1 VRQSLFTLASVLAVL
16 WVSFPPLFVQMAFAE
31 YAFGQSMHGASADIQ
46 TATAETRER
55 PKFDTALAGR
65 VFAAALTFATPRIL
79 QAETPATL
87 AVWGLG
93 GIAALDPTLSVE
105 RQGEFL
111 QLVDAG
117 RVLATHRVPA
127 RDDAADWGRVAAVV
141 NESAFAI
148 SPRMREAGAQ
158 AAIQSFFDEMFNH
171 LDPYSRYVPPTPAE
185 AARDRLSVDADAG
198 IQLVRQKGG
207 PVVADVAPGGPGAEA
222 GVRVGD
228 RLLAVGGV
236 SVRGLSLDRVQAL
249 LTGPESD
256 ERMLRVRGLDGI
268 VRVLPVTLAFVPP
281 QTVFPSRDAN
291 LLVLRVSEFDGNTAE
306 RLSQAIE
313 AGMAAK
319 PAPAAMVIDLRG
331 NRGGLLRQAVT
342 SVALFA
348 EQGIIASTAGRDP
361 QATHDWRIDS
371 GGDLTAG
378 LKLLVLVDGRTA
390 SAAEIMAAALADLG
404 RAVVIGSSTLGKGL
418 VQTLTTLPDGGEL
431 YVTWSRV
438 LAPRLWPIQMLGVM
452 PQVCT
457 SRGDADLQH
466 QLASLSDGHN
476 DMALAIEKERAAR
489 PPITSEQ
496 ALALR
501 LPCPAAGGTDLDLVA
516 AQYLAK
522 HGEAYEAAV
531 IR

>member
-1 VRQSLFTLASVLAVL
+1 
-16 WVSFPPLFVQMAFAE
+16 
-31 YAFGQSMHGASADIQ
+31 
-46 TATAETRER
+46 
-55 PKFDTALAGR
+55 
-65 VFAAALTFATPRIL
+65 
-79 QAETPATL
+79 
-87 AVWGLG
+87 
-93 GIAALDPTLSVE
+93 
-105 RQGEFL
+105 
-111 QLVDAG
+111 
-117 RVLATHRVPA
+117 
-127 RDDAADWGRVAAVV
+127 
-141 NESAFAI
+141 
-148 SPRMREAGAQ
+148 
-158 AAIQSFFDEMFNH
+158 
-171 LDPYSRYVPPTPAE
+171 
-185 AARDRLSVDADAG
+185 
-198 IQLVRQKGG
+198 LVRQKGG
-207 PVVADVAPGGPGAEA
+207 LAVADVAPGGPAADA

-228 RLLAVGGV
+228 RLLAVGRV
-236 SVRGLSLDRVQAL
+236 SVRGLTLDRVQAL

-256 ERMLRVRGLDGI
+256 ERVLRVRGLDGI

-281 QTVFPSRDAN
+281 QTVFPARDAN
-291 LLVLRVSEFDGNTAE
+291 LLVLRISEFDGNTAE

-342 SVALFA
+342 AVALFA

-438 LAPRLWPIQMLGVM
+438 LAPRLWPIQMLGVL

-457 SRGDADLQH
+457 SRGEADLQR
-466 QLASLSDGHN
+466 QLADLSDGHD
-476 DMALAIEKERAAR
+476 DMTLAIEKERAAR
-489 PPITSEQ
+489 PPITSAQ

-501 LPCPAAGGTDLDLVA
+501 EPCPAAGGTDLDLVA

-522 HGEAYEAAV
+522 HAEAYDAAL

>member
-1 VRQSLFTLASVLAVL
+1 MRQVLLTLAVVLAVL
-16 WVSFPPLFVQMAFAE
+16 WVIFPPLFAQSVFAE
-31 YAFGQSMHGASADIQ
+31 YAFGETAHGPPGDIQ
-46 TATAETRER
+46 AAMADTREKS
-55 PKFDTALAGR
+55 KFDTALAGR
-65 VFAAALTFATPRIL
+65 VFAAALAFTLPRIL

-87 AVWGLG
+87 GLWGLG
-93 GIAALDPTLSVE
+93 GIAALDPALSVE
-105 RQGEFL
+105 RHGDFL
-111 QLVDAG
+111 QLLDAG
-117 RVLATHRVPA
+117 RIVAAHHVPP
-127 RDDAADWGRVAAVV
+127 RDDIAAWGHLAAVM
-141 NESAFAI
+141 NEAAFDL
-148 SPRMREAGAQ
+148 SPRLREAGAQ

-185 AARDRLSVDADAG
+185 AARDRLSLDADAG

-207 PVVADVAPGGPGAEA
+207 LVVADVAPGGPGADA

-236 SVRGLSLDRVQAL
+236 SVRGLGLDQVQAM
-249 LTGPESD
+249 LTGAESD

-268 VRVLPVTLAFVPP
+268 MRVLPVTLAFVPP
-281 QTVFPSRDAN
+281 QTVFPTRDAN
-291 LLVLRVSEFDGNTAE
+291 LLVLRISEFDGNTAE

-342 SVALFA
+342 AVALFA

-371 GGDLTAG
+371 GGDLTSG

-404 RAVVIGSSTLGKGL
+404 RSVVIGSSTLGKGL

-466 QLASLSDGHN
+466 QLADLSDGHN
-476 DMALAIEKERAAR
+476 DMALAIARERAAR
-489 PPITSEQ
+489 PPITSDE
-496 ALALR
+496 AIALR
-501 LPCPAAGGTDLDLVA
+501 QPCPAAGGTDLDLVA
-516 AQYLAK
+516 AHYLAK
-522 HGEAYEAAV
+522 HPEAYDAAL
-531 IR
+531 IK